1 MRRRELLGLV
11 GSVVAFAS
19 AAGSSTANSESLPN
33 AAEGAL
39 NGWADALFSGDPAQ
53 VDRVLA
59 PQFQLIR
66 ANGEGFTREDYLNN
80 LPSQNKRIEWS
91 DVVAT
96 GDQSTLVLRY
106 RAEVDQVIDG
116 KVTTGT
122 APRLSVFL
130 RDGDRWLILAHA
142 NFSGTV

>member
-1 MRRRELLGLV
+1 MGLM
-11 GSVVAFAS
+11 GGFMAFTS
-19 AAGSSTANSESLPN
+19 AATPGTANSEELS
-33 AAEGAL
+33 AEAEIAL

-53 VDRVLA
+53 VDEVLA

-66 ANGEGFTREDYLNN
+66 ANGQGFTRADYLKN
-80 LPSQNKRIEWS
+80 LPSQNKRIAWS

-96 GDQSTLVLRY
+96 GDHSILVLRY

-116 KVTTGT
+116 KATTGT

-130 RDGDRWLILAHA
+130 RDGNRWMILAHA
-142 NFSGTV
+142 NFSASL